1 MVYVYVLYRNTC
13 RITTFRYVYIDTY
26 EHLRTYI
33 GSVCIHTYGVY
44 VYIDI
49 PAHGLHI
56 YICDACVCVMCIYIC
71 MHIRK
76 YTIYTYLHKYMVYLH
91 KYMHTLIYL
100 YMVHVYILYMY
111 TRHVINTHTRSLSWS
126 THSKTLFIP
135 HEKVWTSPHLDH
147 CT

>member
-1 MVYVYVLYRNTC
+1 
-13 RITTFRYVYIDTY
+13 
-26 EHLRTYI
+26 
-33 GSVCIHTYGVY
+33 
-44 VYIDI
+44 
-49 PAHGLHI
+49 
-56 YICDACVCVMCIYIC
+56 

-91 KYMHTLIYL
+91 KYMHILIYL

-111 TRHVINTHTRSLSWS
+111 TCHVINTHTHTGSLSWS

-135 HEKVWTSPHLDH
+135 HEKVWTSPHLDY